1 MSVSSKF
8 IYQPLFKDDYCEIM
22 MIESV
27 PCLCHRYFHSPQ
39 DSNYLKNNLQLILE
53 LAKKELETGRFT
65 PYLIEVHEGK
75 LLPSD
80 DVTWI
85 QKDFIPQLW
94 ESGIRSVAY
103 VSKNNVFSQFVMETL
118 LEGKSPE
125 KVTIR
130 IFQDIEDAFQ
140 WLEYLAEKKSA

>member
-1 MSVSSKF
+1 
-8 IYQPLFKDDYCEIM
+8 M

-39 DSNYLKNNLQLILE
+39 DCGYLKNNLQLILE
-53 LAKKELETGRFT
+53 LAKKELASGKLT
-65 PYLIEVHEGK
+65 PYLIEVYEGK

-85 QKDFIPQLW
+85 QKDFITQLW
-94 ESGIRSVAY
+94 ESGIRHVAY
-103 VSKNNVFSQFVMETL
+103 VSRNNVFSQFVMETL

-130 IFQDIEDAFQ
+130 IFRDIDDAFQ
-140 WLEYLAEKKSA
+140 WLERIAPMQST